1 MLALGEIS
9 VAAKI
14 SGYSTSEPV
23 APIKGSNTG
32 SVVADKSQSDA
43 SAAAATSQTGDH
55 VTLTSSA
62 RSLQKLSEAVAQAP
76 VVNAT
81 KVAAIKQA
89 VNSGTYQ
96 VDATRVADKILQFE
110 SGLK

>member
-1 MLALGEIS
+1 MS
-9 VAAKI
+9 AKI
-14 SGYSTSEPV
+14 TGYSTSEPA
-23 APIKGSNTG
+23 APVKGSNAS

-55 VTLTSSA
+55 VTLTDSA

-89 VNSGTYQ
+89 VNSGSYQ

-110 SGLK
+110 SGLKSSP